1 MLSFELRERAGEGVA
16 AFGGGG
22 QAMRRTEHSN
32 LGLATL
38 GLAKSGLAK
47 FGFAVLVAAGTAG
60 LMAPCGFAQDAQ
72 PSVAD
77 AARAAAAAKKD
88 KEKNAAKTVITD
100 DSLGSGAMATSKASG
115 AGAAGTAQGSA
126 SGAAA
131 ASGDA
136 GGGGMSSASLDSA
149 WERLQATE
157 ASLDRLEPLG
167 KSEVATTV
175 LGGNSAD
182 FPGRAEW
189 EEKMYAEKTAYCARS
204 RQLIQAMK
212 EALLRMAEM
221 NSGNQKVT
229 SSNDPRVVS
238 LTRKTTQLMQ
248 LAQKTEAEFQGV
260 VSEGR
265 SLEHA
270 GK

>member
-1 MLSFELRERAGEGVA
+1 
-16 AFGGGG
+16 
-22 QAMRRTEHSN
+22 MRRLDLTKFAIA
-32 LGLATL
+32 LA
-38 GLAKSGLAK
+38 
-47 FGFAVLVAAGTAG
+47 VAAGAAT
-60 LMAPCGFAQDAQ
+60 LTAPCGFAQEAQ

-88 KEKNAAKTVITD
+88 KDKNGAAKTVITD
-100 DSLGSGAMATSKASG
+100 DSLGSGAVVSSKT
-115 AGAAGTAQGSA
+115 AG

-131 ASGDA
+131 GASTSAAPGEA
-136 GGGGMSSASLDSA
+136 GGGVNAASLDEA
-149 WERLQATE
+149 WARLQATE

-189 EEKMYAEKTAYCARS
+189 EEKLYAEKTTYCARS

-212 EALLRMAEM
+212 EALLRMAQM
-221 NSGNQKVT
+221 NSGDQKLSSHDPQVT
-229 SSNDPRVVS
+229 S
-238 LTRKTTQLMQ
+238 LARKTGQLMQ
-248 LAQKTEAEFQGV
+248 LAAKTEAEFQGV

-265 SLEHA
+265 ALAAQA

>member
-1 MLSFELRERAGEGVA
+1 MATALSQSDAVVA
-16 AFGGGG
+16 TEVI
-22 QAMRRTEHSN
+22 AMHRTELSK
-32 LGLATL
+32 LR
-38 GLAKSGLAK
+38 LAK
-47 FGFAVLVAAGTAG
+47 FGVAVSIAAGAAILT
-60 LMAPCGFAQDAQ
+60 APCGFAQTQDAQ

-88 KEKNAAKTVITD
+88 KDKAAASKNVITD
-100 DSLGSGAMATSKASG
+100 ESLGSGAAVTSKAG
-115 AGAAGTAQGSA
+115 GDGAAAGSA
-126 SGAAA
+126 SSSA
-131 ASGDA
+131 A
-136 GGGGMSSASLDSA
+136 GGTGMNSASLDEA
-149 WERLQATE
+149 WARLQTTE

-175 LGGNSAD
+175 LGGNTND

-189 EEKMYAEKTAYCARS
+189 EEKMYAEKTTYCARS

-212 EALLRMAEM
+212 EALLRMAAM
-221 NSGNQKVT
+221 NSGDQKVT

-248 LAQKTEAEFQGV
+248 LAAKTETEFQGV
-260 VSEGR
+260 VMEGR
-265 SLEHA
+265 SLAAA

>member
-1 MLSFELRERAGEGVA
+1 MLSVDFESALGRIVAVVATEVIAMRWMDVSKFGVA
-16 AFGGGG
+16 V
-22 QAMRRTEHSN
+22 
-32 LGLATL
+32 LIAT
-38 GLAKSGLAK
+38 G
-47 FGFAVLVAAGTAG
+47 AVMLTV
-60 LMAPCGFAQDAQ
+60 PCGFAQTQDAQ

-88 KEKNAAKTVITD
+88 KDKSPAAKTVITD
-100 DSLGSGAMATSKASG
+100 ESMGSGVAAMPMSSKAGATGSG
-115 AGAAGTAQGSA
+115 EKAASA
-126 SGAAA
+126 S

-136 GGGGMSSASLDSA
+136 GGGMASQASLDAA
-149 WERLQATE
+149 WARLQATE

-189 EEKMYAEKTAYCARS
+189 EERMYAEKTTYVARS
-204 RQLIQAMK
+204 RQLIAAMK
-212 EALLRMAEM
+212 EALLRMAQM
-221 NSGNQKVT
+221 NSGDQKL
-229 SSNDPRVVS
+229 SSRDPQVLS
-238 LTRKTTQLMQ
+238 LARKTGQLMQ

-260 VSEGR
+260 IAEGR
-265 SLEHA
+265 ALAQA

>member
-1 MLSFELRERAGEGVA
+1 
-16 AFGGGG
+16 
-22 QAMRRTEHSN
+22 MRRLDLT
-32 LGLATL
+32 
-38 GLAKSGLAK
+38 K
-47 FGFAVLVAAGTAG
+47 FAISMAVAAGAAMLT
-60 LMAPCGFAQDAQ
+60 APCGFAQEAQ

-88 KEKNAAKTVITD
+88 KDKNGAAKMVITD
-100 DSLGSGAMATSKASG
+100 DSLGSGAVVSSKT
-115 AGAAGTAQGSA
+115 AG

-131 ASGDA
+131 GASTSATPGEASGGVNA
-136 GGGGMSSASLDSA
+136 ASLDEA
-149 WERLQATE
+149 WARLQATE

-189 EEKMYAEKTAYCARS
+189 EEKLYAEKTTYCARS

-212 EALLRMAEM
+212 EALLRMAQM
-221 NSGNQKVT
+221 NSGDQKLSSHDPQVT
-229 SSNDPRVVS
+229 S
-238 LTRKTTQLMQ
+238 LARKTGQLMQ
-248 LAQKTEAEFQGV
+248 LAAKTEAEFQGV

-265 SLEHA
+265 ALAAQA

>member
-1 MLSFELRERAGEGVA
+1 VLWVDVREARWRFVSLYA
-16 AFGGGG
+16 AAEVI
-22 QAMRRTEHSN
+22 AMRRTEFP
-32 LGLATL
+32 
-38 GLAKSGLAK
+38 K
-47 FGFAVLVAAGTAG
+47 FGMAVLIAAGGAMFT
-60 LMAPCGFAQDAQ
+60 APCGFAQMQDAQ

-88 KEKNAAKTVITD
+88 KDKSSAGKTVITD
-100 DSLGSGAMATSKASG
+100 DSMGSGAASMPITAAGATGSG
-115 AGAAGTAQGSA
+115 AKAGSA
-126 SGAAA
+126 SAS

-136 GGGGMSSASLDSA
+136 GGGMANQASLDTA
-149 WERLQATE
+149 WARLQATE

-189 EEKMYAEKTAYCARS
+189 EEKMYAAKTTYCARS
-204 RQLIQAMK
+204 RQLIAAMK

-221 NSGNQKVT
+221 NSGDQKLSTHDPQVT
-229 SSNDPRVVS
+229 S
-238 LTRKTTQLMQ
+238 LARKTGQLMQ
-248 LAQKTEAEFQGV
+248 LAQKTEAEFQGAI
-260 VSEGR
+260 SEGR
-265 SLEHA
+265 GLAAQA